1 MLGNNERHSEKIK
14 WYMSVWSSSN
24 FEVDINNI
32 YFLELIMIT
41 TLTTFKTRKRQQN
54 INIQQK
60 ILFYQKIPFSTTIS
74 NLNKFN
80 TIIRNFEIAY
90 FKKVHWN
97 FYSYSVILQTTFV
110 ILAELI
116 SSQDLTCVWVTGEKT
131 VSFIIFNAALSLCLH
146 SRFWIHHLFYSN
158 TLYVL
163 MKDALTNYVVSEA
176 HFLKIT
182 ILPWLNYYL
191 LKLRLSNL
199 EAKFQNNAGSTSV
212 PVRGC
217 SPSIWSLWDHLL
229 SSTSST
235 GNWVNTRT

>member
-14 WYMSVWSSSN
+14 WYISVWSSSN

-32 YFLELIMIT
+32 YFIELIMIT
-41 TLTTFKTRKRQQN
+41 ILTTFKIRKRQQN

-60 ILFYQKIPFSTTIS
+60 ILFYQKMPFSTTIS

-80 TIIRNFEIAY
+80 TIIRNFEIVY

-131 VSFIIFNAALSLCLH
+131 VSFIIFNAALIL
-146 SRFWIHHLFYSN
+146 
-158 TLYVL
+158 VP
-163 MKDALTNYVVSEA
+163 A
-176 HFLKIT
+176 LKILDPPPT
-182 ILPWLNYYL
+182 LLQYPLCTNERCTLINKLCSIGSAFFENNDSTLTQLLTFEIEIKQLGGKISEQCRLNIGPGQGL
-191 LKLRLSNL
+191 QSFNM
-199 EAKFQNNAGSTSV
+199 V
-212 PVRGC
+212 IVR
-217 SPSIWSLWDHLL
+217 PLVIQYKQ
-229 SSTSST
+229 
-235 GNWVNTRT
+235 